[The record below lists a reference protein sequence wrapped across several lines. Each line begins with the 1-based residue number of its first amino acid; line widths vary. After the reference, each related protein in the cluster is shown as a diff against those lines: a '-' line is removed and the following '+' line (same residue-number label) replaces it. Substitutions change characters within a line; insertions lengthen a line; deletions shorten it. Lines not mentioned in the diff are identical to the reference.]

1 MPVITELLQG
11 FLAHPFKYL
20 TALIAIVVT
29 SYYVVRAIYR
39 VTFHPL
45 VRFPGP
51 KLRAI
56 SHLPHAFSGKRG
68 RQPYDVRELH
78 TKYGSVVRICPNQLS
93 FITSSSWEDTYGHA
107 ATKKLLKYGYF
118 KVRPD
123 AQPMLTTS
131 GDEHMVRNRFVY
143 SFSQKKKTC

>member
-1 MPVITELLQG
+1 MSVISELLEG
-11 FLAHPFKYL
+11 FLTHSFKSF

-29 SYYVVRAIYR
+29 IYFVVRAIYR

-45 VRFPGP
+45 VRFPSP

-56 SHLPHAFSGKRG
+56 SHIPHAFSGKRG

-78 TKYGSVVRICPNQLS
+78 RKYGPVVRICPNQLS
-93 FITSSSWEDTYGHA
+93 FITPSSWEDIHGHA

-118 KVRPD
+118 KVRSD

-131 GDEHMVRNRFVY
+131 GDEHLVRNRFVY
-143 SFSQKKKTC
+143 SFS